1 MARKN
6 MFDEIME
13 AVTFAEAG
21 ETERASA
28 IAAEVFDTEASR
40 KVGRILALSHAP
52 GFSLAMVDRAI
63 ALADRLHYGL
73 FAVSVPRGLLGSLR
87 RGPDRDE
94 WGTPE
99 MFRTKAEERK
109 IPFAHDRRSGDPER
123 VVLELTRRIHRIAFL
138 LIDPRQLPRAR
149 FSSIGIPIFAVTDE

>member
-52 GFSLAMVDRAI
+52 GFSPAMVDQAI
-63 ALADRLHYGL
+63 ALADRLHYGVL
-73 FAVSVPRGLLGSLR
+73 AVSVPRGLWGALR
-87 RGPDRDE
+87 PGAIRNE
-94 WGTPE
+94 LHTPE
-99 MFRTKAEERK
+99 MFRTRAAERK

-123 VVLELTRRIHRIAFL
+123 IVVELTRRIHRIAFL

-149 FSSIGIPIFAVTDE
+149 FSSVGLPIFAVSEK